1 MSHEVQVP
9 KNADWSHTESVIW
22 QTQRKEPFSLR
33 RELKVEQVPL
43 LQDFL
48 SCYHTD
54 KLAKSPKGKN
64 FPNQ

>member
-9 KNADWSHTESVIW
+9 KNADWSHTERILW
-22 QTQRKEPFSLR
+22 
-33 RELKVEQVPL
+33 ELKVKQVPL
-43 LQDFL
+43 VQDFW
-48 SCYHTD
+48 SCYHID